1 VVVKEVGVMRCKHR
15 SLTGLKGAGALFL
28 VAAVAA
34 LLGSCTPETGL
45 QTAEDYD
52 VVVTLYDK
60 EADYGSIRTYL
71 MPDSIVHIDDP
82 QNPGEPLTREYDEL
96 ILERVEYN
104 LQAIG
109 YRKET
114 DPEENDPDIIVMVS
128 ATTAQWTALNYS
140 WLPRWGWWGQWPG
153 ATGDWYF
160 QSPYYSGGSVY
171 SFSTGTL
178 LVDMGDI
185 RDNDG
190 DPEDMDGIWT
200 AAMSGVVT
208 GESAEAPQR
217 LVDFIDRAFNQSPY
231 LGAEE

>member
-1 VVVKEVGVMRCKHR
+1 MESRDIR
-15 SLTGLKGAGALFL
+15 YDRLKALGAMLLIAL
-28 VAAVAA
+28 VAVILA
-34 LLGSCTPETGL
+34 SCTPESGL
-45 QTAEDYD
+45 KTADDYD

-71 MPDSIVHIDDP
+71 MPDSVVHFQDP
-82 QNPGEPLTREYDEL
+82 QYPAQPLTHDYDDL

-128 ATTAQWTALNYS
+128 ATSSEWQALNYS

-153 ATGDWYF
+153 GGTDWNY
-160 QSPYYSGGSVY
+160 QSPYYGGGQVY

-178 LVDMGDI
+178 LIDMGDV
-185 RDNDG
+185 RDVEEG
-190 DPEDMDGIWT
+190 EEDMGGIWT
-200 AAMSGVVT
+200 AAMNGVLT
-208 GESAEAPQR
+208 DGSSDTPQK